1 MKRPGKKHTNIL
13 LPKQSNVSSSPKE
26 LFYKSRGA
34 GTPVDVYSCT
44 GTAVGLRYTTT
55 PRYSTFSPPPSFSK
69 KGFYLR
75 ALGVSA
81 GLWLCLNFSLRN
93 GEAKQT
99 EPSAFRSKT
108 EPQNRSLAGGSR
120 HTVPALTSPKTN
132 TLKTRPPQPGN
143 QKKKGADFNSNN
155 QPPLSHLRSLRQF
168 SPENWA
174 HSNLFTRP
182 SLV

>member
-13 LPKQSNVSSSPKE
+13 PPKQSNVISSPKE

-34 GTPVDVYSCT
+34 GTPVDVYSCA
-44 GTAVGLRYTTT
+44 GTAVRLRYTTT

-143 QKKKGADFNSNN
+143 QKKKKKA
-155 QPPLSHLRSLRQF
+155 QI
-168 SPENWA
+168 
-174 HSNLFTRP
+174 
-182 SLV
+182 

>member
-1 MKRPGKKHTNIL
+1 MQG
-13 LPKQSNVSSSPKE
+13 
-26 LFYKSRGA
+26 SRVTDRRGFLHRDGGQA
-34 GTPVDVYSCT
+34 LIYD
-44 GTAVGLRYTTT
+44 YTQVQ
-55 PRYSTFSPPPSFSK
+55 RFFSPLAFSE

-99 EPSAFRSKT
+99 EQSAFRSKT

-132 TLKTRPPQPGN
+132 TLKTRPPQPGRRASEN
-143 QKKKGADFNSNN
+143 PTPRPQKKQRFE
-155 QPPLSHLRSLRQF
+155 L
-168 SPENWA
+168 E
-174 HSNLFTRP
+174 
-182 SLV
+182 

>member
-1 MKRPGKKHTNIL
+1 MHRDSGQAQI
-13 LPKQSNVSSSPKE
+13 
-26 LFYKSRGA
+26 Y
-34 GTPVDVYSCT
+34 D
-44 GTAVGLRYTTT
+44 YTQVQHF
-55 PRYSTFSPPPSFSK
+55 FSPTSFSK

-143 QKKKGADFNSNN
+143 KKKKRGRFELQKPASSLASTVSVDLS
-155 QPPLSHLRSLRQF
+155 QPVFYRVLGTLESFHSPVTCVGVVPFDGMLRLSPRFVSVQDWVG
-168 SPENWA
+168 NGVK
-174 HSNLFTRP
+174 RP
-182 SLV
+182 KIAAL

>member
-1 MKRPGKKHTNIL
+1 MRIL
-13 LPKQSNVSSSPKE
+13 AQGQRSGPDIN
-26 LFYKSRGA
+26 
-34 GTPVDVYSCT
+34 D
-44 GTAVGLRYTTT
+44 YTQV
-55 PRYSTFSPPPSFSK
+55 RHSPPPPPPASK

-99 EPSAFRSKT
+99 EPSALRSKT
-108 EPQNRSLAGGSR
+108 EPRNRSLAGGSR

-143 QKKKGADFNSNN
+143 RELQEREREKKQKGKRSELQ
-155 QPPLSHLRSLRQF
+155 QPASSLPSTVSAGLF
-168 SPENWA
+168 EHWA
-174 HSNLFTRP
+174 HSTLFTRL

>member
-1 MKRPGKKHTNIL
+1 MP
-13 LPKQSNVSSSPKE
+13 E
-26 LFYKSRGA
+26 SRDANRCVFLHRDSGQ
-34 GTPVDVYSCT
+34 GPDIND
-44 GTAVGLRYTTT
+44 YTQV
-55 PRYSTFSPPPSFSK
+55 RHFFPPPPPPASK

-143 QKKKGADFNSNN
+143 RELQEKKAKGLNSNN
-155 QPPLSHLRSLRQF
+155 QPPRSLLQSRPVFLSTGHTRLF
-168 SPENWA
+168 SLA
-174 HSNLFTRP
+174 CHLCRSCAL
-182 SLV
+182 